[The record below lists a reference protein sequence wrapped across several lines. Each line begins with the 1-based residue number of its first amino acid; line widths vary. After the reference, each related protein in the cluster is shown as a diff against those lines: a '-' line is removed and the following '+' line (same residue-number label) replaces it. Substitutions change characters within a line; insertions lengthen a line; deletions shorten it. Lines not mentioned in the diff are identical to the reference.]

1 MSFAGCVVASIL
13 IWLLKPMGALPRP
26 GLNLVETQGGRTR
39 RDIPC
44 KIDHEYFSNGIC
56 CLSCPAGTHL
66 TLSCTKP
73 GEKGKCE
80 ECQDGTYTEH
90 SNHLRLCL
98 KCTKCRT
105 DQEIVRPC
113 TGTQNTECQCKQG
126 GFCAPEQACEMCRKC
141 SRCKIDEVKVR
152 NCTATSNTE
161 CKKIQP
167 PSKSST
173 GNVVIVSV
181 VAVVL
186 FIAGLLIVIVV
197 VVKRKRD
204 RRRDSQRH
212 PSNVLKDEQMDALS
226 SEEKRSRENKQPR
239 HLRLNHYQQAVRS
252 MSPACMEVE
261 REELCNSLSS
271 SASNSQH
278 SLTNLPYTLAHYSLA
293 APPQRETELF
303 QRLVPV
309 NGEASLRSCFE
320 YFEDLDVDYHKRFF
334 RSLGIHDNTIKSKH
348 SLQHEDRIHS
358 LLNIWMEREGKAAS
372 LNDLL
377 KTLLDLNQRLTA
389 DKVKDQ
395 AIAKGHYVYVSD
407 REEREK

>member
-239 HLRLNHYQQAVRS
+239 HLRLNHYQQA
-252 MSPACMEVE
+252 
-261 REELCNSLSS
+261 
-271 SASNSQH
+271 
-278 SLTNLPYTLAHYSLA
+278 
-293 APPQRETELF
+293 ETELF